1 MMENRSFQKMAKKYS
16 SVLIIFL
23 CAIFITCVFGHRG
36 VSMAS
41 QNEKQQKIN
50 SDNLTVQMEYYQYN
64 VCASCHPEDDF
75 FAVVSDTI
83 SLIKQEYPYEIAVYN
98 TFRAEDKNRF
108 EKRLQELGLKEAD
121 VSLPALIMISEDSE
135 ALVCLSGLDEIKE
148 KLEDTLKQAA
158 KPGQF
163 VSSEAA
169 LESDEKTEAA
179 SLTENENQDQ
189 MQVSSSDWKE
199 QLREAASKDKS
210 TDSVIL
216 YFSTASCTDCSEV
229 KSLLK
234 KMTDE
239 QTTKKPLVIHEF
251 NIAEG
256 DNVVLLQKLF
266 TIYDV
271 ASDKQQVPIVFF
283 SGGYLSGAKAVT
295 QELEQKWKDDELTGF
310 NLENILSDDVSGQ
323 EENKD
328 QASFKTYIGL
338 AAAGFINGVNPC
350 GASMLLMLLAAIAM
364 SGRSVIKTG
373 CAYLAGKFAAY
384 CAMGM
389 GLYKLFMAIGQDIF
403 FNISNVLTWIFAA
416 VFFILA
422 ILYLVD
428 FVNVK
433 RKQYGKIRM
442 QLPTALRKWNHE
454 RIEKAS
460 KINAKWM
467 IPAAVVLGIVISA
480 GEFFCTGQVYLAA
493 ILYMMKM
500 QQEMKLQTNAAFI
513 VYVTAMCI
521 PSFLIVLVI
530 EKTKN
535 VIRMSNKTLEWLP
548 AIKLVTAIVFFYI
561 CRIHAYTI
569 NLA

>member
-1 MMENRSFQKMAKKYS
+1 MMENSSFQKMAKKYS

-83 SLIKQEYPYEIAVYN
+83 SPIKQEYPYEIAVYN

-108 EKRLQELGLKEAD
+108 EKRLQDLGLKEAD

-169 LESDEKTEAA
+169 LESDEKTEIVTQA
-179 SLTENENQDQ
+179 ENENQIEKPL
-189 MQVSSSDWKE
+189 SNTDWKN
-199 QLREAASKDKS
+199 QLREAVSKDKS

-216 YFSTASCTDCSEV
+216 YFSTISCTDCSEV

-266 TIYDV
+266 SIYGV

-310 NLENILSDDVSGQ
+310 NLENILPDDASWK

-373 CAYLAGKFAAY
+373 CAYLAGKFTAY

-403 FNISNVLTWIFAA
+403 LSISNVLTWIFAA

-422 ILYLVD
+422 ILYMID

-467 IPAAVVLGIVISA
+467 IPAAVVLGIMISA

-500 QQEMKLQTNAAFI
+500 QQEMKLQTNVAFI

-535 VIRMSNKTLEWLP
+535 VIHMSNKTLEWLP
-548 AIKLVTAIVFFYI
+548 AIKLVTAIVFFI
-561 CRIHAYTI
+561 FAVFMLIQ
-569 NLA
+569 

>member
-16 SVLIIFL
+16 IVLIIFL
-23 CAIFITCVFGHRG
+23 CAIFITCVFGHRS

-83 SLIKQEYPYEIAVYN
+83 SPIKQKYPYEIAVYN

-108 EKRLQELGLKEAD
+108 EKRLQELRLKEAD

-148 KLEDTLKQAA
+148 RLEDTLKQAA
-158 KPGQF
+158 QPGQF
-163 VSSEAA
+163 VSSEAE
-169 LESDEKTEAA
+169 LESDEKTDVA
-179 SLTENENQDQ
+179 SLTENENQDH

-199 QLREAASKDKS
+199 QLREAVSKDKS

-295 QELEQKWKDDELTGF
+295 QGLEQKWKDDELTGF

-548 AIKLVTAIVFFYI
+548 AIKLVTAIVFFI
-561 CRIHAYTI
+561 FAVFMLIQ
-569 NLA
+569 

>member
-16 SVLIIFL
+16 SVLIVFL

-163 VSSEAA
+163 VSSEAE
-169 LESDEKTEAA
+169 LESDEKTEIVTRA
-179 SLTENENQDQ
+179 ENENQIETP
-189 MQVSSSDWKE
+189 SYNTDWKE
-199 QLREAASKDKS
+199 QLREAVSKDKS

-295 QELEQKWKDDELTGF
+295 QGLEQKWKDDELTGF

-403 FNISNVLTWIFAA
+403 FSISNVLTWIFAA

-548 AIKLVTAIVFFYI
+548 AIKLVTAIVFFI
-561 CRIHAYTI
+561 FAVFMLIQ
-569 NLA
+569 

>member
-1 MMENRSFQKMAKKYS
+1 MMENRSFQKMARNYS

-23 CAIFITCVFGHRG
+23 CAIFITCVFGHRS

-199 QLREAASKDKS
+199 QLREAVSKDKS

-216 YFSTASCTDCSEV
+216 YFYTVSCTDCSEV

-256 DNVVLLQKLF
+256 DNVVFLQKLF

-295 QELEQKWKDDELTGF
+295 QGLEQKWKDDELTGF

-403 FNISNVLTWIFAA
+403 LSISNVFTWIFAA

-422 ILYLVD
+422 ILYLID

-548 AIKLVTAIVFFYI
+548 AIKLVTAIVFFI
-561 CRIHAYTI
+561 FAVFMLIQ
-569 NLA
+569 

>member
-1 MMENRSFQKMAKKYS
+1 MMENRSFQKMARNYS

-23 CAIFITCVFGHRG
+23 CAIFITCVFGHRS

-83 SLIKQEYPYEIAVYN
+83 SPIKQKYPYEIAVYN
-98 TFRAEDKNRF
+98 TFRAEDKKRF
-108 EKRLQELGLKEAD
+108 EKRLQELMLKETD
-121 VSLPALIMISEDSE
+121 VSLPTLIMISEDSE

-179 SLTENENQDQ
+179 SLIKNESQNQ
-189 MQVSSSDWKE
+189 MQISSSDWKE
-199 QLREAASKDKS
+199 QLREAVSKDKS

-216 YFSTASCTDCSEV
+216 YFFTVSCTDCSEV

-266 TIYDV
+266 SIYGV

-310 NLENILSDDVSGQ
+310 NLENILSDDASWK

-373 CAYLAGKFAAY
+373 CAYLAGKFTAY

-403 FNISNVLTWIFAA
+403 LSISNVFTWIFAA

-422 ILYLVD
+422 ILYLID

-442 QLPTALRKWNHE
+442 QLPAALRKWNHE

-467 IPAAVVLGIVISA
+467 IPAAVVLGIMISA

-500 QQEMKLQTNAAFI
+500 QQEMKLQTNVAFI

-535 VIRMSNKTLEWLP
+535 VIHMSNKTLEWLP
-548 AIKLVTAIVFFYI
+548 AIKLVTAIVFFI
-561 CRIHAYTI
+561 FAVFMLIQ
-569 NLA
+569 

>member
-1 MMENRSFQKMAKKYS
+1 MMENRSFQKMARNYS

-23 CAIFITCVFGHRG
+23 CAIFITCVFGHRS

-83 SLIKQEYPYEIAVYN
+83 SPIKQEYPYEIAVYN

-108 EKRLQELGLKEAD
+108 EKRLQDLGLKEAD

-158 KPGQF
+158 KPEQF

-199 QLREAASKDKS
+199 QLREAVSKDKS

-283 SGGYLSGAKAVT
+283 SGGYLSGAKAVI
-295 QELEQKWKDDELTGF
+295 QGLEQKWKDDGLTGF
-310 NLENILSDDVSGQ
+310 NLENILPDDVSGQ
-323 EENKD
+323 KENKD

-338 AAAGFINGVNPC
+338 AAAGFVNGVNPC

-403 FNISNVLTWIFAA
+403 FSISNVLTWIFAA

-548 AIKLVTAIVFFYI
+548 AIKLVTAIAFFIFAVFMLI
-561 CRIHAYTI
+561 Q
-569 NLA
+569 

>member
-1 MMENRSFQKMAKKYS
+1 MMENRSFQKMARNYS

-23 CAIFITCVFGHRG
+23 CAIFITCVFGHRS

-199 QLREAASKDKS
+199 QLREAVSKDKS

-266 TIYDV
+266 SIYGV
-271 ASDKQQVPIVFF
+271 VSDKQQVPIVFF
-283 SGGYLSGAKAVT
+283 NGGYLSGSKAVT
-295 QELEQKWKDDELTGF
+295 QGLEQKWKDDELTGF
-310 NLENILSDDVSGQ
+310 NLENILSDDASWK

-373 CAYLAGKFAAY
+373 CAYLAGKFTAY

-403 FNISNVLTWIFAA
+403 LSISNVFTWIFAA

-422 ILYLVD
+422 ILYLID

-467 IPAAVVLGIVISA
+467 IPAAVVLGIVISV

-500 QQEMKLQTNAAFI
+500 QQEMKLQTNVAFI

-535 VIRMSNKTLEWLP
+535 VIHMSNKTLEWLP
-548 AIKLVTAIVFFYI
+548 AIKLVTAIVFFI
-561 CRIHAYTI
+561 FAVFM
-569 NLA
+569 LMQ

>member
-83 SLIKQEYPYEIAVYN
+83 SPIKQEYPYEIAVYN

-121 VSLPALIMISEDSE
+121 VSLPVLIMISEDSE

-158 KPGQF
+158 KPEQF

-169 LESDEKTEAA
+169 LESDEKTEIVTQA
-179 SLTENENQDQ
+179 ENENQIEKPL
-189 MQVSSSDWKE
+189 SNTDWKN
-199 QLREAASKDKS
+199 QLREAVSKDKS

-216 YFSTASCTDCSEV
+216 YFSTVSCTDCSEV

-295 QELEQKWKDDELTGF
+295 QGLEQKWKDDELTGF

-500 QQEMKLQTNAAFI
+500 QQEMNLQTNAAFI

-535 VIRMSNKTLEWLP
+535 VIHMSNKTLEWLP
-548 AIKLVTAIVFFYI
+548 AIKLVTAIVFFI
-561 CRIHAYTI
+561 FAVFMLIQ
-569 NLA
+569 

>member
-64 VCASCHPEDDF
+64 VCAACHPEDDF

-163 VSSEAA
+163 VSSEVA

-251 NIAEG
+251 NIAEE

-295 QELEQKWKDDELTGF
+295 QGLEQKWKDDELTGF

-548 AIKLVTAIVFFYI
+548 AIKLVTAIVFFI
-561 CRIHAYTI
+561 FAVFMLIQ
-569 NLA
+569 

>member
-1 MMENRSFQKMAKKYS
+1 MMENSSFQKMAKKYS

-83 SLIKQEYPYEIAVYN
+83 SPIKQEYPYEIAVYN

-108 EKRLQELGLKEAD
+108 EKRLQDLGLKEAD

-158 KPGQF
+158 KPEQF
-163 VSSEAA
+163 VSSEVA

-179 SLTENENQDQ
+179 SLTENEYQDQ

-199 QLREAASKDKS
+199 QLREAVSKDKS

-283 SGGYLSGAKAVT
+283 SGGYLSGAKAVI
-295 QELEQKWKDDELTGF
+295 QGLEQKWKDDELTGF
-310 NLENILSDDVSGQ
+310 NLENILPDDVSGQ

-403 FNISNVLTWIFAA
+403 FSISNVLTWIFAA

-548 AIKLVTAIVFFYI
+548 AIKLVTAIVFFI
-561 CRIHAYTI
+561 FAVFMLIQ
-569 NLA
+569 

>member
-83 SLIKQEYPYEIAVYN
+83 SPIKQEYPYEIAVYN

-158 KPGQF
+158 KPEQF

-199 QLREAASKDKS
+199 QLREAVSKDKS

-216 YFSTASCTDCSEV
+216 YFSTVSCTDCSEV

-239 QTTKKPLVIHEF
+239 QTAKKPLVIHEF

-295 QELEQKWKDDELTGF
+295 QGLEQKWKDDELTGF

-403 FNISNVLTWIFAA
+403 FNISNVLTWIFAT

-548 AIKLVTAIVFFYI
+548 AIKLVTAIVFFI
-561 CRIHAYTI
+561 FAVFMLIQ
-569 NLA
+569 

>member
-83 SLIKQEYPYEIAVYN
+83 SPIKQEYPYEIAVYN

-108 EKRLQELGLKEAD
+108 EKRLQDLGLKEAD

-158 KPGQF
+158 KPEQF

-199 QLREAASKDKS
+199 QLREAVSKDKS

-251 NIAEG
+251 NIAEE

-283 SGGYLSGAKAVT
+283 SGGYLSGAKAVI
-295 QELEQKWKDDELTGF
+295 QGLEQKWKDDGLTGF
-310 NLENILSDDVSGQ
+310 NLENILPDDVSGQ
-323 EENKD
+323 KENKD

-338 AAAGFINGVNPC
+338 AAAGFVNGVNPC

-403 FNISNVLTWIFAA
+403 FSISNVLTWIFAA

-548 AIKLVTAIVFFYI
+548 AIKLVTAIAFFIFAVFMLI
-561 CRIHAYTI
+561 Q
-569 NLA
+569 

>member
-1 MMENRSFQKMAKKYS
+1 MMENRSFQKMARNYS

-23 CAIFITCVFGHRG
+23 CAIFITCVFGHRS

-121 VSLPALIMISEDSE
+121 VSLPTLIMISEDSE

-169 LESDEKTEAA
+169 LESDEKTEIVTQA
-179 SLTENENQDQ
+179 ENENQIEKPL
-189 MQVSSSDWKE
+189 SNTDWKN
-199 QLREAASKDKS
+199 QLREAVSKDKS

-216 YFSTASCTDCSEV
+216 YFSTVSCTDCSEV

-266 TIYDV
+266 SIYDV

-283 SGGYLSGAKAVT
+283 SGGYLSGSKDVT
-295 QELEQKWKDDELTGF
+295 QGLEQKWKDDELTGF
-310 NLENILSDDVSGQ
+310 NLENILSDDASWK

-373 CAYLAGKFAAY
+373 CAYLAGKFTAY

-403 FNISNVLTWIFAA
+403 LSISNVFTWIFAA

-422 ILYLVD
+422 ILYLID

-513 VYVTAMCI
+513 IYVTAMCI

-535 VIRMSNKTLEWLP
+535 VIHMSNKTLEWLP
-548 AIKLVTAIVFFYI
+548 AIKLVTAIVFFI
-561 CRIHAYTI
+561 FAVFM
-569 NLA
+569 LMQ

>member
-158 KPGQF
+158 KPEQF

-169 LESDEKTEAA
+169 LESDEKTEIVTQA
-179 SLTENENQDQ
+179 ENENQIEKPL
-189 MQVSSSDWKE
+189 SNTDWKE
-199 QLREAASKDKS
+199 QLREAVSKDIS

-216 YFSTASCTDCSEV
+216 YFSTVSCTDCSEV

-239 QTTKKPLVIHEF
+239 QTAKKPLVIHEF

-295 QELEQKWKDDELTGF
+295 QGLEQKWKDDELTGF

-403 FNISNVLTWIFAA
+403 FSISNVLTWIFAA

-548 AIKLVTAIVFFYI
+548 AIKLVTAIVFFI
-561 CRIHAYTI
+561 FAVFMLIQ
-569 NLA
+569 

>member
-108 EKRLQELGLKEAD
+108 EKRLQDLGLKEAD

-199 QLREAASKDKS
+199 QLREAVSKDKS

-216 YFSTASCTDCSEV
+216 YFSTVSCTDCSEV

-295 QELEQKWKDDELTGF
+295 QGLEQKWKDDELTGF

-548 AIKLVTAIVFFYI
+548 AIKLVTAIVFFI
-561 CRIHAYTI
+561 FAVFMLIQ
-569 NLA
+569 

>member
-83 SLIKQEYPYEIAVYN
+83 SPIKQEYPYEIAVYN

-163 VSSEAA
+163 VSSEVA

-199 QLREAASKDKS
+199 QLREAVSKDKS

-216 YFSTASCTDCSEV
+216 YFSTVSCTDCSEV

-266 TIYDV
+266 SIYGV

-295 QELEQKWKDDELTGF
+295 QGLEQKWKDDELTGF

-403 FNISNVLTWIFAA
+403 FSISNVLTWIFAA

-422 ILYLVD
+422 ILYLID

-513 VYVTAMCI
+513 IYVTAMCI

-548 AIKLVTAIVFFYI
+548 AIKIVTAIVFFI
-561 CRIHAYTI
+561 FAVFMLIQ
-569 NLA
+569 

>member
-1 MMENRSFQKMAKKYS
+1 MMENRSFQKMARNYS

-23 CAIFITCVFGHRG
+23 CAIFITCVFGHRS

-163 VSSEAA
+163 VYSEAA

-199 QLREAASKDKS
+199 QLREAVSKDKS

-216 YFSTASCTDCSEV
+216 YFYTVSCTDCSEV

-256 DNVVLLQKLF
+256 DNVVFLQKLF

-295 QELEQKWKDDELTGF
+295 QGLEQKWKDDELTGF

-548 AIKLVTAIVFFYI
+548 AIKLVTAIVFFI
-561 CRIHAYTI
+561 FAVFMLIQ
-569 NLA
+569 

>member
-1 MMENRSFQKMAKKYS
+1 MMENRSFQKMARNYS

-23 CAIFITCVFGHRG
+23 CAIFITCVFGHRS

-83 SLIKQEYPYEIAVYN
+83 SPIKQKYPYEIAVYN
-98 TFRAEDKNRF
+98 TFRAEDKKRF
-108 EKRLQELGLKEAD
+108 EKRLQELMLKEAD
-121 VSLPALIMISEDSE
+121 VSLPTLIMISEDSE

-179 SLTENENQDQ
+179 SLIENESQNQ
-189 MQVSSSDWKE
+189 MQISSSDWKE
-199 QLREAASKDKS
+199 QLREAVSKDKS

-251 NIAEG
+251 NIAEE

-266 TIYDV
+266 SIYDV

-283 SGGYLSGAKAVT
+283 SGGYLSGSKAVT
-295 QELEQKWKDDELTGF
+295 QGLEQKWKDDELTGF
-310 NLENILSDDVSGQ
+310 NLENILSDDASWK

-403 FNISNVLTWIFAA
+403 LSISNVFTWIFAA

-422 ILYLVD
+422 ILYLID

-467 IPAAVVLGIVISA
+467 IPAAVVLGIMISA

-513 VYVTAMCI
+513 IYVTAMCI

-548 AIKLVTAIVFFYI
+548 AIKLVTAIVFFI
-561 CRIHAYTI
+561 FAVFMLIQ
-569 NLA
+569 

>member
-1 MMENRSFQKMAKKYS
+1 MMENRSFQKMARNYS

-23 CAIFITCVFGHRG
+23 CAIFITCVFGHRS

-199 QLREAASKDKS
+199 QLREAVSKDKS

-283 SGGYLSGAKAVT
+283 SGGYLSGAKAVI
-295 QELEQKWKDDELTGF
+295 QGLEQKWKDDELTGF
-310 NLENILSDDVSGQ
+310 NLENILPDDVSWK

-403 FNISNVLTWIFAA
+403 FSISNVLTWIFAA

-548 AIKLVTAIVFFYI
+548 AIKLVTAIVFFI
-561 CRIHAYTI
+561 FAVFMLIQ
-569 NLA
+569 

>member
-163 VSSEAA
+163 VSSEVA
-169 LESDEKTEAA
+169 LESDEKTDAA

-295 QELEQKWKDDELTGF
+295 QGLEQKWKDDELTGF

-403 FNISNVLTWIFAA
+403 FSISNVLTWIFAA

-422 ILYLVD
+422 ILYLID

-500 QQEMKLQTNAAFI
+500 QQEMNLQTNAAFI

-548 AIKLVTAIVFFYI
+548 AIKLVTAIVFFI
-561 CRIHAYTI
+561 FAVFMLIQ
-569 NLA
+569 

>member
-1 MMENRSFQKMAKKYS
+1 MMENRSFQKMARNYS

-23 CAIFITCVFGHRG
+23 CAIFITCVFGHRS

-199 QLREAASKDKS
+199 QLREAVSKDKS

-216 YFSTASCTDCSEV
+216 YFYTVSCTDCSEV

-256 DNVVLLQKLF
+256 DNVVFLQKLF

-295 QELEQKWKDDELTGF
+295 QGLEQKWKDDELTGF

-513 VYVTAMCI
+513 IYVTAMCI

-535 VIRMSNKTLEWLP
+535 VIHMSNKTLEWLP
-548 AIKLVTAIVFFYI
+548 AIKLVTAIVFFI
-561 CRIHAYTI
+561 FAVFM
-569 NLA
+569 LMQ

>member
-16 SVLIIFL
+16 SVLTIFL

-64 VCASCHPEDDF
+64 VCAACHPEDDF

-83 SLIKQEYPYEIAVYN
+83 SPIKQEYPYEIAVYN

-108 EKRLQELGLKEAD
+108 EKRLQDLGLKEAD

-158 KPGQF
+158 KPEQF

-169 LESDEKTEAA
+169 LESDEKTEIVTQA
-179 SLTENENQDQ
+179 ENENQIEKPL
-189 MQVSSSDWKE
+189 SNTDWKE
-199 QLREAASKDKS
+199 QLREAVSKDIS

-216 YFSTASCTDCSEV
+216 YFSTVSCTDCSEV

-239 QTTKKPLVIHEF
+239 QTAKKPLVIHEF

-310 NLENILSDDVSGQ
+310 NLENILSDDASWQ

-403 FNISNVLTWIFAA
+403 FSISNVLTWIFAA
-416 VFFILA
+416 VFFIFA

-548 AIKLVTAIVFFYI
+548 AIKLVTAIVFFI
-561 CRIHAYTI
+561 FAVFMLIQ
-569 NLA
+569 

>member
-1 MMENRSFQKMAKKYS
+1 MMENRSFQKMARNYS

-23 CAIFITCVFGHRG
+23 CAIFITCVFGHRS

-179 SLTENENQDQ
+179 SLIENESQNQ
-189 MQVSSSDWKE
+189 MQISSSDWKE
-199 QLREAASKDKS
+199 QLREAVSKDKS

-216 YFSTASCTDCSEV
+216 YFSTVSCTDCSEV

-251 NIAEG
+251 NIAEE

-266 TIYDV
+266 SIYDV

-283 SGGYLSGAKAVT
+283 SGGYLSGSKAVT
-295 QELEQKWKDDELTGF
+295 QGLEQKWKDDELTGF
-310 NLENILSDDVSGQ
+310 NLENILSDDASWK

-373 CAYLAGKFAAY
+373 CAYLAGKFTAY

-403 FNISNVLTWIFAA
+403 LSISNVLTWIFVA

-422 ILYLVD
+422 ILYLID

-500 QQEMKLQTNAAFI
+500 QQEMKLQTNVAFI

-535 VIRMSNKTLEWLP
+535 VIHMSNKTLEWLP
-548 AIKLVTAIVFFYI
+548 AIKLVTAIVFFI
-561 CRIHAYTI
+561 FAVFM
-569 NLA
+569 LMQ

>member
-16 SVLIIFL
+16 SVLTIFL

-41 QNEKQQKIN
+41 KNEKQQKIN

-64 VCASCHPEDDF
+64 VCAACHPEDDF

-83 SLIKQEYPYEIAVYN
+83 SPIKQEYPYEIAVYN

-108 EKRLQELGLKEAD
+108 EKRLQDLGLKEAD

-148 KLEDTLKQAA
+148 KLEDTFKQAA

-163 VSSEAA
+163 VSGKTA
-169 LESDEKTEAA
+169 LESDEKTEIVTQA
-179 SLTENENQDQ
+179 ENENQIEKPL
-189 MQVSSSDWKE
+189 SNTDWKN
-199 QLREAASKDKS
+199 QLREAVSKDKS

-216 YFSTASCTDCSEV
+216 YFSTVSCTDCSEV

-295 QELEQKWKDDELTGF
+295 QGLEQKWKDDELTGF

-403 FNISNVLTWIFAA
+403 FGISNVLTWIFAA

-548 AIKLVTAIVFFYI
+548 AIKLVTAIVFFI
-561 CRIHAYTI
+561 FAVFMLIQ
-569 NLA
+569 

>member
-83 SLIKQEYPYEIAVYN
+83 SPIKQEYPYEIAVYN

-108 EKRLQELGLKEAD
+108 EKRLQDLGLKEAD

-148 KLEDTLKQAA
+148 KLEDTLRQAA
-158 KPGQF
+158 KPEQF

-179 SLTENENQDQ
+179 SLTENENQDH

-199 QLREAASKDKS
+199 QLREAVSKDKS

-216 YFSTASCTDCSEV
+216 YFSTVSCTDCSEV

-234 KMTDE
+234 KMTEE
-239 QTTKKPLVIHEF
+239 QTAKKPLVIHEF

-266 TIYDV
+266 SIYDV
-271 ASDKQQVPIVFF
+271 AVEEQQVPIVFF

-310 NLENILSDDVSGQ
+310 NLENILSDDASWQ

-403 FNISNVLTWIFAA
+403 FNISNVITWIFAA

-467 IPAAVVLGIVISA
+467 IPEAVVLGIVISA

-548 AIKLVTAIVFFYI
+548 AIKLVTAIVFFLFAVFMLI
-561 CRIHAYTI
+561 Q
-569 NLA
+569 

>member
-1 MMENRSFQKMAKKYS
+1 MMENRSFQKMARNYS

-50 SDNLTVQMEYYQYN
+50 SDNLTVQVEYYQYN

-83 SLIKQEYPYEIAVYN
+83 SPIKQEYPYEIAVYN

-108 EKRLQELGLKEAD
+108 EKRLQDLGLKEAD

-158 KPGQF
+158 KTGQF
-163 VSSEAA
+163 ASSEAA

-199 QLREAASKDKS
+199 QLREAVSKDKS

-216 YFSTASCTDCSEV
+216 YFSTVSCTDCSEV

-295 QELEQKWKDDELTGF
+295 QGLEQKWKDDELTGF

-422 ILYLVD
+422 ILYFVD

-500 QQEMKLQTNAAFI
+500 QQEMNLQTNAAFI

-548 AIKLVTAIVFFYI
+548 AIKLVTAIVFFI
-561 CRIHAYTI
+561 FAVFMLIQ
-569 NLA
+569 

>member
-23 CAIFITCVFGHRG
+23 CAIFLTCVFGHRG

-83 SLIKQEYPYEIAVYN
+83 SPIKQEYPYEIAVYN
-98 TFRAEDKNRF
+98 TFRAEDKSRF
-108 EKRLQELGLKEAD
+108 EKRLQDLGLKEAD
-121 VSLPALIMISEDSE
+121 VSLPTLIMISEDSE

-158 KPGQF
+158 QPEQS
-163 VSSEAA
+163 VSGEAA
-169 LESDEKTEAA
+169 LESDEKTQTVTQA
-179 SLTENENQDQ
+179 ENENQIETQ
-189 MQVSSSDWKE
+189 SSNTDWKE
-199 QLREAASKDKS
+199 QLREAVSKDNS

-216 YFSTASCTDCSEV
+216 YFSTVSCTDCSEV

-234 KMTDE
+234 KMTEE
-239 QTTKKPLVIHEF
+239 QTAKKPLVIHEF

-295 QELEQKWKDDELTGF
+295 QGLEQKWKDDELTGF

-403 FNISNVLTWIFAA
+403 FSISNVLTWIFAA

-548 AIKLVTAIVFFYI
+548 AIKLVTAIVFFI
-561 CRIHAYTI
+561 FAVFMLIQ
-569 NLA
+569 

>member
-1 MMENRSFQKMAKKYS
+1 MMENISFQKMAKKYS

-199 QLREAASKDKS
+199 QLREAVSKDKS

-216 YFSTASCTDCSEV
+216 YFSTVSCTDCSEV

-295 QELEQKWKDDELTGF
+295 QGLEQKWKDDELTGF

-500 QQEMKLQTNAAFI
+500 QQEMNLQTNAAFI

-548 AIKLVTAIVFFYI
+548 AIKLVTAIVFFI
-561 CRIHAYTI
+561 FAVFMLIQ
-569 NLA
+569 

>member
-1 MMENRSFQKMAKKYS
+1 MAKKYS
-16 SVLIIFL
+16 SVLTIFL
-23 CAIFITCVFGHRG
+23 CAIFLTCVFGHRG

-41 QNEKQQKIN
+41 QDEKQQKIN
-50 SDNLTVQMEYYQYN
+50 SDNLMVQMEYYQYS

-83 SLIKQEYPYEIAVYN
+83 SPIKQKYPYEIAVYN
-98 TFRAEDKNRF
+98 TFRAEDKKRF
-108 EKRLQELGLKEAD
+108 EKRLQELMLKETD
-121 VSLPALIMISEDSE
+121 VSLPTLIMISEDSE

-169 LESDEKTEAA
+169 LESDEKTEIVTQA
-179 SLTENENQDQ
+179 ENENQIEKPL
-189 MQVSSSDWKE
+189 SNTDWKN
-199 QLREAASKDKS
+199 QLREAVSKDKS

-216 YFSTASCTDCSEV
+216 YFSTISCTDCSEV

-234 KMTDE
+234 KMTYE

-266 TIYDV
+266 SIYGV

-310 NLENILSDDVSGQ
+310 NLENILPDDASWK

-373 CAYLAGKFAAY
+373 CAYLAGKFTAY

-403 FNISNVLTWIFAA
+403 LSISNVLTWIFAA

-422 ILYLVD
+422 ILYLID

-467 IPAAVVLGIVISA
+467 IPAAVVLGIMISA

-513 VYVTAMCI
+513 IYVTAMCI

-535 VIRMSNKTLEWLP
+535 VIHMSNKTLEWLP
-548 AIKLVTAIVFFYI
+548 AIKLVTAIVFFI
-561 CRIHAYTI
+561 FAVFM
-569 NLA
+569 LMQ